1 MKLINSCKFSVQ
13 RFLTYLPS
21 VSITTWPYLLFYMF
35 AFRCFACVL
44 LRTELLSF
52 VKSKL
57 VKQQL
62 YSGDTSSTAC
72 KVSIPYSVVMSC
84 CHIDLQICFRNI
96 CKQNQLD
103 SHSLSLSLSLTLTHS
118 MWNEIDGQCHSMVSK
133 CFKFD
138 NHQILPLNYLP
149 LLVISQDRTDVYKSC
164 SIVSEL
170 IFLCFSCSNFKR
182 DRDAEA
188 MSR

>member
-1 MKLINSCKFSVQ
+1 MKLINSCKLSVQ

-35 AFRCFACVL
+35 AFSCFACVL

-103 SHSLSLSLSLTLTHS
+103 SHSLSLSLSPSRT
-118 MWNEIDGQCHSMVSK
+118 QCGMRLMANAIVW
-133 CFKFD
+133 F
-138 NHQILPLNYLP
+138 LNALNLIITRFC
-149 LLVISQDRTDVYKSC
+149 LLITFPCLLLAKIGRTCTNRVQ
-164 SIVSEL
+164 L
-170 IFLCFSCSNFKR
+170 FPN
-182 DRDAEA
+182 
-188 MSR
+188 